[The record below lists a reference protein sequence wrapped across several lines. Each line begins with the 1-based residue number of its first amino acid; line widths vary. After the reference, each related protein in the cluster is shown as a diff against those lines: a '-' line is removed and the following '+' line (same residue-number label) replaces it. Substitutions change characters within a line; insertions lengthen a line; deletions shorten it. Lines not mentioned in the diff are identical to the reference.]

1 MFNESAD
8 SLTRSS
14 RYTDPVTTG
23 PLHGKI
29 ALVTGGARR
38 IGRAIALALAH
49 AGADVAITFHTSQS
63 DAALTAAEI
72 AALGRRAVAKP
83 CDVRSETSVRAAVA
97 AVIAEFGRLHILV
110 NNAAVFASAALESL
124 TLDQWDEVFQ
134 TNARGPFLVAREA
147 LPHLRTA
154 RGRIVNIG
162 SLGATHAW
170 AGHAH
175 YCASKAALHML
186 TQTMAKAFAPE
197 VSVNCV
203 APGWIQIPD
212 SIDIPAANSAGSPLQ
227 ARVPHPSHSEAQR
240 WVGSGEEVSVEG
252 VSAVPHPSQSE
263 ELRWV
268 GSEAVAPSF
277 PAPFAGRM
285 ASEAARFAQKTPM
298 GRNGSAEDV
307 AQAVLFFATGPH
319 FVTGQIMAVDGG
331 LGLA

>member
-1 MFNESAD
+1 MLCNYNNI
-8 SLTRSS
+8 S
-14 RYTDPVTTG
+14 RLITMAIQ
-23 PLHGKI
+23 PLAGKT
-29 ALVTGGARR
+29 AFVTGGARR
-38 IGRAIALALAH
+38 IGRAIALALAR

-63 DAALTAAEI
+63 EAANTAAAI
-72 AALGRRAVAKP
+72 AALGRRAVVTP
-83 CDVRSETSVRAAVA
+83 CDVRSEASVRAAVA
-97 AVIAEFGRLHILV
+97 AVIAEFGRLDILV

-124 TLDQWDEVFQ
+124 TLDQWDEVFA

-186 TQTMAKAFAPE
+186 SQTMAKAFAPE

-212 SIDIPAANSAGSPLQ
+212 SIDIPEADPAGPQLH
-227 ARVPHPSHSEAQR
+227 AGAP
-240 WVGSGEEVSVEG
+240 GEETPG
-252 VSAVPHPSQSE
+252 VPHPSQSE
-263 ELRWV
+263 AERWV
-268 GSEAVAPSF
+268 GSGEAAPFF
-277 PAPFAGRM
+277 PAPLAGRM
-285 ASEAARFAQKTPM
+285 ELQAARFAAKTPM

-319 FVTGQIMAVDGG
+319 FVTGQTLAVDGG